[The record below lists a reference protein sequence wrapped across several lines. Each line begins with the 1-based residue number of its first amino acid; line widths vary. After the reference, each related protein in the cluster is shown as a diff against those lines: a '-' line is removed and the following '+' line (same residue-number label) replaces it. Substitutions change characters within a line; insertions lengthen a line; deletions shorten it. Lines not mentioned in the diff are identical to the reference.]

1 MPVSVINSNNSTT
14 SKSTPN
20 KPPLAFSAAD
30 FEKWNQTT
38 SVVYLPAKL
47 IGKDKIPKVRGE
59 LVKAIGEKKVAAVQ
73 ALSPTKYRI
82 QFSSSSYRHER
93 DVNGIHFRGVTLTPH
108 PAYEEVKSVFVD
120 RAPLQMPDSYLF
132 DLLAPYGRVLGVEHL
147 KVKGFQNVK
156 SGTRRVSMVIAK
168 SIPSILKVSNIQLS
182 FRYRGQPPFCFVCQE
197 VGHTGRDCPKSRK
210 AQRNT
215 LNADLSPEDLRHKLN
230 HVQEGDLR
238 VKLNKSQN
246 VNQAVPAGTA
256 ATSPPSLKTADTSN
270 VNSSITTHLSSSNN
284 NTHLSSRRNNNNNT
298 HPSGNNNNNV
308 NNDQPERTI
317 TETHTSSSSSP
328 SSPTLTDNISKLKKV
343 FNIPADMD
351 RKATSA
357 AAVQSTASIPKS
369 ASSSCSAQSSH
380 DLRATISTLKKV
392 FKQPSEI
399 DRTAESEAGPSFE
412 SLARET
418 QSAAAQSTA
427 SVVCGEAASATGF
440 SVKLPGTMVTATVPR
455 AKSFGFSLQRF
466 QFSVSSSDNPSKRDI
481 SESDDDYDLPLLK
494 RFCKRTAQ
502 KSVVSSPAAMEE
514 EDSVDECFHGQP
526 VVDPIVPEEIT
537 DRAILATEAVGAE
550 LSATAH
556 DAPAAPVSPDP
567 EAMASPDRAE
577 PDTSSVQ
584 AASTPASLL
593 SSGLIEAPSPESSDE
608 LFNRLLADS
617 TESDSR
623 LASVPPDVELF
634 NDPAGQDRIRELML
648 ELPLLN
654 LE

>member
-1 MPVSVINSNNSTT
+1 MPVSVIDSNNSATSNCTT
-14 SKSTPN
+14 STPN

-30 FEKWNQTT
+30 FAKWNQTT

-256 ATSPPSLKTADTSN
+256 ATSPPLKTADTSN
-270 VNSSITTHLSSSNN
+270 INSSITTHLSSSNN
-284 NTHLSSRRNNNNNT
+284 NRNNNT

-343 FNIPADMD
+343 FNIPVDMD
-351 RKATSA
+351 CNATSA
-357 AAVQSTASIPKS
+357 AAVQSTASMPKS
-369 ASSSCSAQSSH
+369 ASSSCSAESSR

-392 FKQPSEI
+392 FEQPSAI

-418 QSAAAQSTA
+418 QLAAAQSTA

-440 SVKLPGTMVTATVPR
+440 SVKLPGTVVTATVPH

-466 QFSVSSSDNPSKRDI
+466 QFSLSSSDNPSKRDI

-514 EDSVDECFHGQP
+514 EDSVDECLHGQS

-550 LSATAH
+550 SSATAH

-577 PDTSSVQ
+577 PDTSSIQ

-593 SSGLIEAPSPESSDE
+593 SSGPIEAPSPESSDE
-608 LFNRLLADS
+608 LFNCLLADS

-634 NDPAGQDRIRELML
+634 SDPAGQDRIRELML
-648 ELPLLN
+648 ELPILH

>member
-1 MPVSVINSNNSTT
+1 MPVSVINSNLTTSNSTT
-14 SKSTPN
+14 STPN
-20 KPPLAFSAAD
+20 KPPLAFSATD
-30 FEKWNQTT
+30 FQKWNQTT

-59 LVKAIGEKKVAAVQ
+59 LVKSIGEKKVAAVQ
-73 ALSPTKYRI
+73 ALSPTKYRV

-93 DVNGIHFRGVTLTPH
+93 DVNGIDFRGVTLTPH

-120 RAPLQMPDSYLF
+120 RAPPQMPDSYLF

-168 SIPSILKVSNIQLS
+168 SIPSVLRISNIQLS

-210 AQRNT
+210 AQRTT

-230 HVQEGDLR
+230 HVKEGDLR
-238 VKLNKSQN
+238 VKLHKSQN

-256 ATSPPSLKTADTSN
+256 ATSPPSLKLADTSN
-270 VNSSITTHLSSSNN
+270 VNSSLTTLLSSSN
-284 NTHLSSRRNNNNNT
+284 SNNNNNT
-298 HPSGNNNNNV
+298 HPSGNNNNNNNV

-317 TETHTSSSSSP
+317 PETTTSSSSSP

-343 FNIPADMD
+343 FNIPVDMD

-357 AAVQSTASIPKS
+357 AAVQSTASMPKS
-369 ASSSCSAQSSH
+369 VSSSCSAQSSQ

-392 FKQPSEI
+392 FGQHSEI

-412 SLARET
+412 TLARET

-427 SVVCGEAASATGF
+427 SVVCDEAASATGF
-440 SVKLPGTMVTATVPR
+440 SVKLPGTVVAATVPR
-455 AKSFGFSLQRF
+455 ATSFGFSLQRF
-466 QFSVSSSDNPSKRDI
+466 QFSLSSSANPSKRDI

-502 KSVVSSPAAMEE
+502 KSVASSPAAMEE
-514 EDSVDECFHGQP
+514 EDSVDECLYGQS
-526 VVDPIVPEEIT
+526 VVDPIVPEEMN
-537 DRAILATEAVGAE
+537 DRAILTTEAVGAE
-550 LSATAH
+550 PSASAL
-556 DAPAAPVSPDP
+556 AVPAAPVSPDT
-567 EAMASPDRAE
+567 EAMPSPDRAE

-593 SSGLIEAPSPESSDE
+593 SSGPIEAPSPESSDE

-617 TESDSR
+617 TESASR

-634 NDPAGQDRIRELML
+634 NDPAGQDRIRELLL
-648 ELPLLN
+648 ELPILN